1 MTTGSGGLKSD
12 HVVYGCPL
20 IRSVGEVEVRTSYV
34 MIGNRPTHTTKYDKI
49 CDFGN
54 FSKKILSR
62 RYTLCILI

>member
-1 MTTGSGGLKSD
+1 MTTGAGGLKSD

-20 IRSVGEVEVRTSYV
+20 IRSVGPYV